1 MHNSHVKR
9 YLEDHIKRDLEKKI
23 VLVSGPRQVG
33 KTTLSRQL
41 LESYVYLNF
50 DSGPDREM
58 IRKLEWDRKVRVVIF
73 DELHKMK
80 NWKSWLKGIYD
91 TEGIPPALLITGSAR
106 LDLYRRGGDSLA
118 GRFFSYRL
126 HPLTVREICTYLPE
140 RPEETVHHLL
150 RLGGFPEPYLG
161 KDEEAA
167 RRWRSTHIDTI
178 IRQDLLDLE
187 KIRDL
192 KSVEILIDLLRMR
205 VRSPVSYTS
214 LARDLQVS
222 PHTIQHWLQVLEQ
235 LCIVFPVRPYH
246 RNIARSILK
255 EPKYYFYDVGDVKDS
270 VGARFE
276 NLVATALLR
285 ELHLLED
292 TTGRK
297 TALHYLRDKEK
308 REVDFLAT
316 IDGRPVLMVEAK
328 AAEDSFEKSLF
339 HFRRFLPDVRAVQ
352 VVFGL
357 RRRKSS
363 KGVEMVAAHEFLE
376 KLKFTR
382 SGKVQFDREEKPG

>member
-1 MHNSHVKR
+1 MQR
-9 YLEDHIKRDLEKKI
+9 YLEEHIKRDLGKKI

-41 LESYVYLNF
+41 VDPYVYLNF
-50 DSGPDREM
+50 DSSPDREM
-58 IRKLEWDRKVRVVIF
+58 IRKLEWDRRARLVIF

-80 NWKSWLKGIYD
+80 NWKSWLKGVYD
-91 TEGIPPALLITGSAR
+91 TEGIPPAILVTGSAR
-106 LDLYRRGGDSLA
+106 LDLYRKGGDSLA

-126 HPLTVREICTYLPE
+126 HPLTVREICNSLPE
-140 RPEETVHHLL
+140 KSEVAIHHLL

-161 KDEEAA
+161 KDEGAA
-167 RRWRSTHIDTI
+167 RRWRRTHIDTI

-205 VRSPVSYTS
+205 VGSPTSFSS
-214 LARDLQVS
+214 LAEDLQVS
-222 PHTIQHWLQVLEQ
+222 PHTVQHWLQVLEQ

-246 RNIARSILK
+246 RNIARSLLK
-255 EPKYYFYDVGDVKDS
+255 EPKFYFFDVGDVKDDL
-270 VGARFE
+270 GARLE

-308 REVDFLAT
+308 REVDFLVV
-316 IDGRPVLMVEAK
+316 IDGHPVLMVEVK
-328 AAEDSFEKSLF
+328 AGEDSFEKSLF
-339 HFRRFLPDVRAVQ
+339 RFRRHLPGTRAVQ
-352 VVFGL
+352 VVLGL

-363 KGVEMVAAHEFLE
+363 QGVEMMAAHEFLE
-376 KLKFTR
+376 KLEFK
-382 SGKVQFDREEKPG
+382 E